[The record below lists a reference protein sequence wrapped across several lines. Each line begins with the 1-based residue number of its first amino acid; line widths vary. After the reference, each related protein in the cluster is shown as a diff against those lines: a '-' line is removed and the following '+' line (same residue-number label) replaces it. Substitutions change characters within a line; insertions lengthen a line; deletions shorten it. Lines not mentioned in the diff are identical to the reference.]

1 MICPNCGHKEDYDFY
16 ICPKC
21 QYDIDVDINKD
32 DPDFD
37 NELASVISN
46 QQTAYQI
53 DANELMFE
61 EDTGIR
67 DESTN
72 VIEELVDDLIE
83 ENRNIFKKLGCKVK
97 ETKMKVEE
105 LQKENKWLLFIITT
119 FSKLLNDGKV
129 GARKEIEPL
138 LVVWGKK
145 YSVVANEDWE
155 WEVRKTESVKKPVYD
170 IIEIDLRNVLK
181 G

>member
-1 MICPNCGHKEDYDFY
+1 MEKKRVVRWYRMIAILSILFFFIGFVVGWYIGDYRWKGLY
-16 ICPKC
+16 R
-21 QYDIDVDINKD
+21 
-32 DPDFD
+32 
-37 NELASVISN
+37 ELR
-46 QQTAYQI
+46 
-53 DANELMFE
+53 E
-61 EDTGIR
+61 EK
-67 DESTN
+67 
-72 VIEELVDDLIE
+72 
-83 ENRNIFKKLGCKVK
+83 RNIFKKLGCKVK

-129 GARKEIEPL
+129 AARKEIEPL